1 MYHNNFFT
9 TVYVPNTDYTIVVG
23 VAASGAIYGE
33 YSAKTENGPG
43 LLEVTGLAA
52 PQIGDLAAAHGI
64 AIHELTPQRASLEE
78 AFMKLTNDAIEF
90 HGGTTAEMTGITGQR
105 VAA

>member
-1 MYHNNFFT
+1 LLT
-9 TVYVPNTDYTIVVG
+9 GPDVSVSE
-23 VAASGAIYGE
+23 SG
-33 YSAKTENGPG
+33 PD

>member
-1 MYHNNFFT
+1 VLVRSPDSRKLQSLLT
-9 TVYVPNTDYTIVVG
+9 GPDVG
-23 VAASGAIYGE
+23 LIESGPE
-33 YSAKTENGPG
+33 
-43 LLEVTGLAA
+43 LLEVSGLSA

-90 HGGTTAEMTGITGQR
+90 HGGTTSDMTSGIR